1 MSSPL
6 KNVSVQEIEA
16 AIAQALQAL
25 QALSAGQA
33 FSVSISE
40 LKFDAS
46 GRRVELAMSAWVT
59 PDEDDDMPF

>member
-16 AIAQALQAL
+16 AIAQALQV
-25 QALSAGQA
+25 LSAGQA

-46 GRRVELAMSAWVT
+46 GRRVDLAMSAWVT
-59 PDEDDDMPF
+59 PDEDDGMPF

>member
-16 AIAQALQAL
+16 AIAQALQE
-25 QALSAGQA
+25 LSAGQA

-40 LKFDAS
+40 LKFDARGS
-46 GRRVELAMSAWVT
+46 RVDLAMSAWAT
-59 PDEDDDMPF
+59 PDEDDGLPF

>member
-16 AIAQALQAL
+16 AIAQAL

>member
-16 AIAQALQAL
+16 AIAQAL

-46 GRRVELAMSAWVT
+46 GRRVELAMSAWVI
-59 PDEDDDMPF
+59 PDEDDDLPF

>member
-6 KNVSVQEIEA
+6 KNVSVQEVEA
-16 AIAQALQAL
+16 AIAQAL

-40 LKFDAS
+40 LKFDAIGS
-46 GRRVELAMSAWVT
+46 RVDLAMSAWVI
-59 PDEDDDMPF
+59 PDEDDGMPF